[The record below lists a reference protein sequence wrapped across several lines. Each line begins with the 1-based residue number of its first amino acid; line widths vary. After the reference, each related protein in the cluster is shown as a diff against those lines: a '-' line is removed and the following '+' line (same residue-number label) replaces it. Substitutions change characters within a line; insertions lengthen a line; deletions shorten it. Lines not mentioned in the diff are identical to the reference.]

1 MYYLNFNKTNKPWD
15 IKLFISLDFARVNID
30 FWFEPVDLYKEGL
43 FKLFQWIINILLKR
57 VLLIYTVLLQWSRQ
71 RKYIAHAEATAN
83 TSTPGSYHRLHHSPT
98 QRLTV
103 SAVRPCLCTS
113 GRTLCVPGLYQW
125 SRALPVFCRP
135 QMSHPLQPC
144 RLQWVTPANFQKYIQ
159 NRTEKKD
166 SHIIMM
172 YLL

>member
-1 MYYLNFNKTNKPWD
+1 MK
-15 IKLFISLDFARVNID
+15 S
-30 FWFEPVDLYKEGL
+30 
-43 FKLFQWIINILLKR
+43 

-125 SRALPVFCRP
+125 SRALPVFRRP

-144 RLQWVTPANFQKYIQ
+144 RLQWVTLQTSKNTYRIEQ
-159 NRTEKKD
+159 RKK
-166 SHIIMM
+166 IAT
-172 YLL
+172 LLWCTYYKFAFPTK